1 LIQTFIC
8 VETSYLNTDNM
19 CKFESSQKDKSIAHF
34 ADTSKAYR

>member
-8 VETSYLNTDNM
+8 VETSYLNTDM
-19 CKFESSQKDKSIAHF
+19 CKFESSQKDESIAHF